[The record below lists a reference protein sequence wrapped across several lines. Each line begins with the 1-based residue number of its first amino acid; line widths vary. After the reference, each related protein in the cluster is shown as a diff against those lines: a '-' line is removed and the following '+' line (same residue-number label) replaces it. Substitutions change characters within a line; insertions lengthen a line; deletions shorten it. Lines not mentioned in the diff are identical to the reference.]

1 MNEFRFDSHTPRE
14 RIPYIFTALISGT
27 IAAFLVLLAVKYT
40 GLGQLLLQSSE
51 PLIQIQTQ
59 SQAQMQTTS
68 MNDYEKTIIDVV
80 NRIGPSVAMITTNTL
95 VEDFDF
101 FSGLEIRNVQGLGSG
116 VVFRKDGYILTNNHV
131 INGDSG
137 TADKIVVIL
146 SDGKSYPA
154 KVVGVDPQTDLA
166 VLKINHN
173 NLTVPEWGD
182 SEKVQVGQTAIAIG
196 NPLQENLKNTVT
208 VGVISAKGRVIDVN
222 DRIRL
227 RNMIQTDASI
237 NPGNSGGPLLNSAGQ
252 VIGINTLIAA
262 KSQGIG
268 FSIPSNMARSVATQ
282 LIERGYVSRPG
293 LGIAYIHFTEDN
305 SRILEARLGQTLPVK
320 SGIFIAKV
328 LRGSEADK
336 AGLQPGDIL
345 VSINGT
351 KVTDTD
357 LVREITATHKVGT
370 SLKIEYYR
378 NGKKY
383 KTTAKIGEM
392 RQ

>member
-27 IAAFLVLLAVKYT
+27 IAAFLIILAIKYT
-40 GLGQLLLQSSE
+40 GLGQLLVNSSE
-51 PLIQIQTQ
+51 PFIQIQTQ
-59 SQAQMQTTS
+59 SQAQAQAST
-68 MNDYEKTIIDVV
+68 MNDYEKNIIDVV
-80 NRIGPSVAMITTNTL
+80 NRIGPSVVMITTNTL

-101 FSGLEIRNVQGLGSG
+101 FSGPEIRNIQGLGSG

-131 INGDSG
+131 VNGHSG
-137 TADKIVVIL
+137 TVDKILVML

-154 KVVGVDPQTDLA
+154 KIVGVDPQTDLA

-173 NLTVPEWGD
+173 NLAVPEWGD
-182 SEKVQVGQTAIAIG
+182 SEKIQVGQTAIAIG
-196 NPLQENLKNTVT
+196 NPLQESLNNTVT
-208 VGVISAKGRVIDVN
+208 VGVVSAKGRVIDVS
-222 DRIRL
+222 DEIRL

-268 FSIPSNMARSVATQ
+268 FSIPSNMARSVAVQ

-293 LGIAYIHFTEDN
+293 LGIAYVHFTEDN
-305 SRILEARLGQTLPVK
+305 CRILETRIGQELPVK

-336 AGLQPGDIL
+336 AGLRPGDIL
-345 VSINGT
+345 VSIDGT
-351 KVTDTD
+351 KITDTD

-370 SLKIEYYR
+370 PLKIEYYR
-378 NGKKY
+378 NDKKY
-383 KTTAKIGEM
+383 RTTVKIGEM

>member
-1 MNEFRFDSHTPRE
+1 VNEFRFDSHTPRE

-27 IAAFLVLLAVKYT
+27 IAAFLVILAIKYT
-40 GLGQLLLQSSE
+40 GLGQLLVNSSE
-51 PLIQIQTQ
+51 PFIQIQTQ
-59 SQAQMQTTS
+59 SQAQTQAST
-68 MNDYEKTIIDVV
+68 MNDYEKNIIDVV
-80 NRIGPSVAMITTNTL
+80 NRIGPSVVMITTNTL

-101 FSGLEIRNVQGLGSG
+101 FSGPEIRNIQGLGSG

-131 INGDSG
+131 VNGDSG
-137 TADKIVVIL
+137 IVDKIVVML

-154 KVVGVDPQTDLA
+154 KIVGVDPQTDLA

-196 NPLQENLKNTVT
+196 NPLQESLNNTVT
-208 VGVISAKGRVIDVN
+208 VGVVSAKGRVIDVS
-222 DRIRL
+222 DEIRL
-227 RNMIQTDASI
+227 RNMIQTDAPI

-268 FSIPSNMARSVATQ
+268 FSIPSNMARSVAAQ

-293 LGIAYIHFTEDN
+293 LGIAYVHFTEDN
-305 SRILEARLGQTLPVK
+305 CRILETRIGQELPVK

-336 AGLQPGDIL
+336 AGLRPGDIL
-345 VSINGT
+345 VSIDGT
-351 KVTDTD
+351 KITDTD

-370 SLKIEYYR
+370 PLKIEYYR
-378 NGKKY
+378 NDKKY
-383 KTTAKIGEM
+383 RTTVKIGEM

>member
-27 IAAFLVLLAVKYT
+27 IAAFLVILAIKYT
-40 GLGQLLLQSSE
+40 GLGQLLVNSSE
-51 PLIQIQTQ
+51 PFIQIQTQ
-59 SQAQMQTTS
+59 SQAQTQAST
-68 MNDYEKTIIDVV
+68 MNDYEKNIIDVV
-80 NRIGPSVAMITTNTL
+80 NRIGPSVVMITTNTL

-101 FSGLEIRNVQGLGSG
+101 FSGPEIRNIQGLGSG

-131 INGDSG
+131 VNGDSG
-137 TADKIVVIL
+137 IVDKIVVML

-154 KVVGVDPQTDLA
+154 KIVGVDPQTDLA

-196 NPLQENLKNTVT
+196 NPLQESLNNTVT
-208 VGVISAKGRVIDVN
+208 VGVVSAKGRVIDVS
-222 DRIRL
+222 DEIRL
-227 RNMIQTDASI
+227 RNMIQTDAPI

-268 FSIPSNMARSVATQ
+268 FSIPSNMARSVAAQ

-293 LGIAYIHFTEDN
+293 LGIAYVHFTEDN
-305 SRILEARLGQTLPVK
+305 CRILETRIGQELPVK

-336 AGLQPGDIL
+336 AGLRPGDIL
-345 VSINGT
+345 VSIDGT
-351 KVTDTD
+351 KITDTD

-370 SLKIEYYR
+370 PLKIEYYR
-378 NGKKY
+378 NDKKY
-383 KTTAKIGEM
+383 RTTVKIGEM

>member
-1 MNEFRFDSHTPRE
+1 MNEFRFDSHIPRD
-14 RIPYIFTALISGT
+14 RVPYILTAIISGT
-27 IAAFLVLLAVKYT
+27 IAAFLIILAIKYT
-40 GLGQLLLQSSE
+40 GLGPLLINSSE
-51 PLIQIQTQ
+51 PIIQIQSQDQTQ
-59 SQAQMQTTS
+59 TIMI
-68 MNDYEKTIIDVV
+68 NDYEKNIIEVV
-80 NRIGPSVAMITTNTL
+80 NQIGPSVAMITTNTL

-101 FSGLEIRNVQGLGSG
+101 FSGLEVRNIQGLGSG

-131 INGDSG
+131 VNGLPG
-137 TADKIVVIL
+137 TADKIVVML

-154 KVVGVDPQTDLA
+154 KIIGVDPQTDLA
-166 VLKINHN
+166 VLKINHK
-173 NLTVPEWGD
+173 NLIVPEWGD

-208 VGVISAKGRVIDVN
+208 VGVVSAKGRVIDVS
-222 DRIRL
+222 DDIRL

-268 FSIPSNMARSVATQ
+268 FSIPSNTVRSIATQ

-293 LGIAYIHFTEDN
+293 LGIAYIHFTEN
-305 SRILEARLGQTLPVK
+305 NGQIIEARIGRELPVE

-345 VSINGT
+345 VAINGI
-351 KVTDTD
+351 KIENTD
-357 LVREITATHKVGT
+357 LVREMTATHKVGT
-370 SLKIEYYR
+370 PLKLEYYR
-378 NGKKY
+378 KGKKY
-383 KTTAKIGEM
+383 RTTAKIGEL